1 MQKINQWFMSVIMAT
16 SIAIQNSIIAYAD
29 IFDKTVTI
37 EAPDDVDVMDEMN
50 VFVGV
55 TIKITT
61 VIGIFV
67 VITGFIKYFQAKGE
81 DNATGESKAG
91 WMMAI
96 GCFFTAMPQIIN
108 LLIAN

>member
-1 MQKINQWFMSVIMAT
+1 MQKIKNLAKSAITAT
-16 SIAIQNSIIAYAD
+16 SLALMNGMTVYAD

-37 EAPDDVDVMDEMN
+37 EEPDDVDVIDEMN
-50 VFVGV
+50 VLVGV
-55 TIKITT
+55 TINVTT

-81 DNATGESKAG
+81 DNAAGESKAG
-91 WMMAI
+91 WLMAI